1 MFCPNCGQQVAD
13 DASFCMTC
21 GSKLEAAAEQTPVYE
36 EPMQQEPVYQEP
48 AQQAPA
54 QQIPSY
60 QAPVYQTPMYQAP
73 AYQAPVQNQTPA
85 DYQYQMNALRNSEM
99 NALSA
104 AWNYFAQLR
113 GRYQEYDRVCKQ
125 VMYYAR
131 GAKNA
136 LLIWGSIALGIGLFF
151 ALGFATDPDARGS
164 VLELALPFLCI
175 FGIPGLLMIGGGI
188 LMKVNN
194 RRKLAKYQK
203 QYVELVR
210 ELCGY
215 YAAYPGCPVGME
227 YSNPDTIAYIMKLLQ
242 SGRAYTIRDGINL
255 MVSER
260 SGRINGHTANLVR
273 STRAVNPQGNI
284 PIFLPGTLFR
294 I

>member
-1 MFCPNCGQQVAD
+1 MFCPNCGQEVAD
-13 DASFCMTC
+13 GASFCMTC
-21 GSKLEAAAEQTPVYE
+21 GTKLEAAAEQTPVYE
-36 EPMQQEPVYQEP
+36 EPVPQEPVYQEP
-48 AQQAPA
+48 AQQEPV
-54 QQIPSY
+54 QQVPPY

-99 NALSA
+99 NALSV

-151 ALGFATDPDARGS
+151 AFVFASSSDPEVWEGII
-164 VLELALPFLCI
+164 PFLCI

-203 QYVELVR
+203 QYVEQVR

-227 YSNPDTIAYIMKLLQ
+227 YSNPDAIAYMMKLLQ
-242 SGRAYTIRDGINL
+242 SGRAYTIRDSINL

-260 SGRINGHTANLVR
+260 SGRINGHTAKLVR

-284 PIFLPGTLFR
+284 PIFLPGELFR
-294 I
+294 F